1 MQVASLST
9 ALTRGKPI
17 VFDRVKEESTLCYS
31 WLHETKLLGTII
43 GGTEQSVVFIQ
54 DKNTNLSDSLRELS
68 NNLGQL
74 QAREQE
80 LLTKIKLKVETLS

>member
-1 MQVASLST
+1 MF
-9 ALTRGKPI
+9 K
-17 VFDRVKEESTLCYS
+17 TLPF
-31 WLHETKLLGTII
+31 L
-43 GGTEQSVVFIQ
+43 Q

-80 LLTKIKLKVETLS
+80 LLTKMKLKVLLDDNCWP